1 MNHAALNVAL
11 YGKPRAWALT
21 ERGASK
27 VWRDANSLAIGP
39 SSLQWDGATL
49 TIRIDE
55 VTAPIPSRIRG
66 TVRLHTGGLNGRV
79 FTLDAAG
86 RHRWSP
92 ISAASRVEVELAQPG
107 LRWSGPAYFDTNEG
121 EAPLEQDFVDWDW
134 CRAKLRDG
142 TAILYNARRRDGTAQ
157 SLALRTLPGGGVEEV
172 APHAQALLP
181 RTRLWRI
188 PRPTAAE
195 AGATPRVERTLEDTP
210 FYSRSVIA
218 TRVLGED
225 ALAVH
230 ESLYLDRFRMPVV
243 QAMLGFKVP
252 RALR

>member
-11 YGKPRAWALT
+11 YGETRRWALT

-27 VWRDANSLAIGP
+27 VWRDGSNLAIGP
-39 SSLQWDGATL
+39 SALHWDGATL
-49 TIRIDE
+49 SFQIEE
-55 VTAPIPSRIRG
+55 VTAPLPSRLRG

-92 ISAASRVEVELAQPG
+92 ISAASRVEVAFDQPG
-107 LRWSGPAYFDTNEG
+107 LSWSGPAYFDTNEG
-121 EAPLEQDFVDWDW
+121 DAPLESDFVDWDW

-142 TAILYNARRRDGTAQ
+142 TAILYNARRRDGTSQA
-157 SLALRTLPGGGVEEV
+157 LALRTLPGGGVEEI
-172 APHAQALLP
+172 APQAEAELP
-181 RTRLWRI
+181 RTRIWRI
-188 PRPTAAE
+188 PRPTRAE
-195 AGATPRVERTLEDTP
+195 PGASPRLVRTLEDTP
-210 FYSRSVIA
+210 FYARSVIG
-218 TRVLGED
+218 TRILGED
-225 ALAVH
+225 AVAVH
-230 ESLYLDRFRMPVV
+230 ESLSLDRFRLPVV